1 MSKPENKAKKK
12 NPLIRIIAALLVIVI
27 AGGASYFGSKT
38 FFTHK
43 FKAEKEAAAKKE
55 AEELAASI
63 KDQYVTC
70 IRVGDFV
77 ALRVFDTKNKK
88 MTIICMRP
96 DSDLFEYDAEGN
108 GESMKKVVNN
118 IQNAYNVTISGYED
132 FDQEA
137 FVNLIN
143 EGNSFTATLP
153 YPVSFRDM
161 NQMKVNMEAG
171 ETTMNGNQSWGVLS
185 GKGMYDES
193 TDTAFIEGAE
203 NFIAGYVAS
212 IFKDTDKEKLAEY
225 VKTIYKNGSSDLEYS
240 DISMYV
246 DIASELKPEDIYVV
260 SLEGTLNGSAFEA
273 DIDAAKDL
281 INDIVEGNTVGKS
294 VSSMTGTGSTEAEED

>member
-1 MSKPENKAKKK
+1 MSKEVKAKKK
-12 NPLIRIIAALLVIVI
+12 NPLIRVIAALLIIVL

-43 FKAEKEAAAKKE
+43 FKADKEAAAKKE

-70 IRVGDFV
+70 IRVGDFI
-77 ALRVFDTKNKK
+77 ALRVLDTKTEK
-88 MTIICMRP
+88 MTIVCMRP
-96 DSDLFEYDAEGN
+96 DSDLFAYDEDGN
-108 GESMKKVVNN
+108 GENMKVVVNN
-118 IQNAYNVTISGYED
+118 IENAYGVNISGYED

-137 FVNLIN
+137 FVNMIN
-143 EGNSFTATLP
+143 EGKSFTANLP

-185 GKGMYDES
+185 GKGMYEEGND
-193 TDTAFIEGAE
+193 DAFIEGAE
-203 NFIAGYVAS
+203 SFIAGYLS
-212 IFKDTDKEKLAEY
+212 TIFADTDEERLAEY
-225 VKTIYKNGSSDLEYS
+225 VKTIYKNASSDIEYS
-240 DISMYV
+240 DISAYV
-246 DIASELKPEDIYVV
+246 NIASKLKAKDIYIVD
-260 SLEGTLNGSAFEA
+260 LEGKQNGSVFEA

-281 INDIVEGNTVGKS
+281 ISDIADGKKVGKS
-294 VSSMTGTGSTEAEED
+294 VTDWTGSTEEAEDAE

>member
-1 MSKPENKAKKK
+1 MSKATKTKKK
-12 NPLIRIIAALLVIVI
+12 NPLIRVIAALLIIVI
-27 AGGASYFGSKT
+27 AGGASYIGSKT

-77 ALRVFDTKNKK
+77 ALRVLDTKQNK
-88 MTIICMRP
+88 MTIVCMRP
-96 DSDLFEYDAEGN
+96 DSDLFEYDEEGN
-108 GESMKKVVNN
+108 GEKMKVIVNN
-118 IQNAYNVTISGYED
+118 IENAYGVNISGYED
-132 FDQEA
+132 FNQEA

-143 EGNSFTATLP
+143 EGKSFTANLP

-185 GKGMYDES
+185 GKGMYEEGNAD
-193 TDTAFIEGAE
+193 AFIEGAE
-203 NFIAGYVAS
+203 SFIAGYVTA
-212 IFKDTDKEKLAEY
+212 IFTDTDEETLADY
-225 VKTIYKNGSSDLEYS
+225 VKTIYKNGSSDIEYS
-240 DISMYV
+240 EIATYV
-246 DIASELKPEDIYVV
+246 NIAAKLKPEDISIV
-260 SLEGTLNGSAFEA
+260 SLEGKMNGSTFEA

-281 INDIVEGNTVGKS
+281 ISDIAEGKAVGKS
-294 VSSMTGTGSTEAEED
+294 VSNWTGSTEDTEEAD